1 MHQSSN
7 DVRMAPTPRDSKR
20 ADDRTRRPP
29 ALQCAPALQCPPA
42 LQRRSAAAVRS
53 PLRRG
58 LIALVSCC
66 LLAGAPRSAAAQESS
81 SLDVELARAKNQ
93 QKTAKAE
100 AVVVSIS
107 ARGAFEVDKIL
118 VDPGALESYL
128 CAQASSGKTTLH
140 IRADKDS
147 KHEDLVHAMDLAKTC
162 GFESLGILH
171 QN

>member
-1 MHQSSN
+1 MSIASREAGHLRHRRRRNQGTVV
-7 DVRMAPTPRDSKR
+7 DLTP
-20 ADDRTRRPP
+20 
-29 ALQCAPALQCPPA
+29 
-42 LQRRSAAAVRS
+42 
-53 PLRRG
+53 
-58 LIALVSCC
+58 LIDIVFQ
-66 LLAGAPRSAAAQESS
+66 LLIFFLLTATFQESS

-93 QKTAKAE
+93 EKAQKAE

-107 ARGAFEVDKIL
+107 ANGTFEVDQIL

-128 CAQASSGKTTLH
+128 CAQTKNGKGTLH

-147 KHEDLVHAMDLAKTC
+147 KHEDLVFAMDLAKTC

>member
-1 MHQSSN
+1 MSIASREAGHLRHRRRRNQSSIVDLTPLI
-7 DVRMAPTPRDSKR
+7 DVVFQ
-20 ADDRTRRPP
+20 
-29 ALQCAPALQCPPA
+29 L
-42 LQRRSAAAVRS
+42 
-53 PLRRG
+53 
-58 LIALVSCC
+58 LIFF
-66 LLAGAPRSAAAQESS
+66 LLTATFQESS
-81 SLDVELARAKNQ
+81 SLDVDLARAKNQ

>member
-1 MHQSSN
+1 MSIASREAGHLRHRRRRNQSSIVDLTPLI
-7 DVRMAPTPRDSKR
+7 DVVFQ
-20 ADDRTRRPP
+20 
-29 ALQCAPALQCPPA
+29 L
-42 LQRRSAAAVRS
+42 
-53 PLRRG
+53 
-58 LIALVSCC
+58 LIFF
-66 LLAGAPRSAAAQESS
+66 LLTATFQESS

>member
-1 MHQSSN
+1 VSIASREAGHLRHRRRRNQSSIVDLTPLI
-7 DVRMAPTPRDSKR
+7 DVVFQ
-20 ADDRTRRPP
+20 
-29 ALQCAPALQCPPA
+29 L
-42 LQRRSAAAVRS
+42 
-53 PLRRG
+53 
-58 LIALVSCC
+58 LIFF
-66 LLAGAPRSAAAQESS
+66 LLTATFQESS